1 MNKCHD
7 SDATFMKNNK
17 NIKTKRYGLLFLAKN
32 YWNFLGLEWKNER
45 PKNFYQKCFFHSQI
59 KRKNLK

>member
-1 MNKCHD
+1 
-7 SDATFMKNNK
+7 MKNNK